1 MVWKLSL
8 WFVPMQRIRWRERLE
23 SISLSGTKWFGS
35 DINDQINYPLLLSTV
50 QNDDSCSV
58 TIFYKSRN
66 AYQIVV
72 EKCVFIPICY
82 LQCLWIN
89 HGFLPGG
96 GQSSING
103 CSWFFSFSQMSNKS
117 PIQNIDYSR
126 FLLFHDIIL
135 GLKLVFLMVLF
146 LPSFGIMKASKES
159 KNTLSFKGIAE
170 WTSIKGWDKPK
181 REEQR
186 NTRWRKEQKTKG
198 IIVNGA
204 KLYVQKRGH
213 QHVG

>member
-1 MVWKLSL
+1 MEVKWHQELALFTVEAEGKKRRKQLIKHWEFMVWKLSL
-8 WFVPMQRIRWRERLE
+8 WFVSMQRIRWRE

-35 DINDQINYPLLLSTV
+35 DINDQINYPLLLSNKMMTHG
-50 QNDDSCSV
+50 SV

-72 EKCVFIPICY
+72 ENYSFPSVTFNACELIIAF
-82 LQCLWIN
+82 CL
-89 HGFLPGG
+89 G

-103 CSWFFSFSQMSNKS
+103 CSWFFSQMSNKS

-126 FLLFHDIIL
+126 FLLSRSKV
-135 GLKLVFLMVLF
+135 GLFDG
-146 LPSFGIMKASKES
+146 SFGIMKASKES

-181 REEQR
+181 RGEAE
-186 NTRWRKEQKTKG
+186 KYKMTKG
-198 IIVNGA
+198 A
-204 KLYVQKRGH
+204 KN
-213 QHVG
+213 